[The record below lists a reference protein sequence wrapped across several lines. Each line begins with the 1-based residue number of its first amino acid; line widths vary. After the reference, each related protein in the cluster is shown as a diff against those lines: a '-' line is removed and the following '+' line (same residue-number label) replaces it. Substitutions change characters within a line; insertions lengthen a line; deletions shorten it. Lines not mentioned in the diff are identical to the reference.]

1 VYGRIIYHLPT
12 VLIKKKNNLNK
23 INTAALL
30 LVKKTKT
37 DMFRFFLNNVRL
49 IYFDLALRAANFSLK
64 NSIADPKTQY
74 GIAKV
79 NKNIINQNPKV
90 KIDKKAKNPKY
101 WSKSNILFTLFTLQ
115 I

>member
-1 VYGRIIYHLPT
+1 
-12 VLIKKKNNLNK
+12 
-23 INTAALL
+23 
-30 LVKKTKT
+30 
-37 DMFRFFLNNVRL
+37 MFRFFLNNIRL

-101 WSKSNILFTLFTLQ
+101 WSKSNILFTLFTLFTLQ